1 MGERKKHEQMYAT
14 MLGELGELQKLMTAQ
29 RAEAAQRQAD
39 GVAAKDAAL
48 RRLAALEAEKGS
60 EKGDYLRML
69 EAARESEAR
78 LAAQVG
84 VLRVPPV
91 PRPAPPCLSPPRL
104 SLPRLSPPR
113 LSLPSPAP
121 RPPAGRARARAS
133 AHPATCFLEC
143 FHSPVHTPPPFAPP
157 LSVDRTRTR
166 QVTELKAERLRR
178 GEETVAALS
187 ALKAAV
193 AGVFH
198 DAQELN
204 EQVSYHS
211 RQYERLAIVV
221 RELAGSAAAGRPLAR
236 PFEGYATE
244 ATAALHAFALKA
256 QVMKETQQVLLAELD
271 R

>member
-1 MGERKKHEQMYAT
+1 VLQESARLVGERKKHEQMYAT

-39 GVAAKDAAL
+39 AVAAKDAAL

-91 PRPAPPCLSPPRL
+91 PRPAPPCGASKGVCAPRNL
-104 SLPRLSPPR
+104 LPRVLS
-113 LSLPSPAP
+113 ST
-121 RPPAGRARARAS
+121 RPYP
-133 AHPATCFLEC
+133 
-143 FHSPVHTPPPFAPP
+143 TPFCPTPFVA
-157 LSVDRTRTR
+157 RTRTR

-244 ATAALHAFALKA
+244 ATAALQAFALKA

>member
-1 MGERKKHEQMYAT
+1 M
-14 MLGELGELQKLMTAQ
+14 
-29 RAEAAQRQAD
+29 
-39 GVAAKDAAL
+39 
-48 RRLAALEAEKGS
+48 
-60 EKGDYLRML
+60 
-69 EAARESEAR
+69 
-78 LAAQVG
+78 
-84 VLRVPPV
+84 
-91 PRPAPPCLSPPRL
+91 
-104 SLPRLSPPR
+104 
-113 LSLPSPAP
+113 
-121 RPPAGRARARAS
+121 
-133 AHPATCFLEC
+133 
-143 FHSPVHTPPPFAPP
+143 
-157 LSVDRTRTR
+157 
-166 QVTELKAERLRR
+166 TELKAERLRR

-193 AGVFH
+193 AGVVH

-204 EQVSYHS
+204 EPVSYHS